1 VQCPLPRV
9 KRTCIRRLHSV
20 ACDPQRHF
28 ATANYRVAKGLLDH
42 LVGAAEQR
50 ERESSSS
57 AQVKRGKCTSLQRGG
72 KRLVFAGSTD
82 CLNDCSSGE
91 CRLKT
96 AIIIDR
102 RRLVAFAATCAVTPA
117 FSRLAFAQAW
127 PTRPVRLVV
136 PYAPGGSTDTVA
148 RITADR
154 LSKTW
159 GQQLVIENKPGA
171 GTNIGAAAVASS
183 DADGYTMFI
192 GTPSL
197 ATSRLLYRSL
207 PYAISDLA
215 PVTLVC
221 TFPLLMVVP
230 NSSPA
235 KSVAEFIA
243 FAREKK
249 GKVTFAS
256 PGVGTVPHLAGE
268 LFKRLVGIEMTHVP
282 YRGDAPALTD
292 TIAGRVDL
300 QIGGSAMLEQIRGGQ
315 IRGLAVTT
323 AKRSKLAPELPTVA
337 EAGVPE
343 FDVMGWFAFFVPART
358 PRAIVEKIHVDT
370 VTALSDPIVKAKFEN
385 IGMVAVGSTPDE
397 LANLLGAETKKW
409 SPVIQEAN
417 IALD

>member
-1 VQCPLPRV
+1 
-9 KRTCIRRLHSV
+9 
-20 ACDPQRHF
+20 
-28 ATANYRVAKGLLDH
+28 
-42 LVGAAEQR
+42 
-50 ERESSSS
+50 
-57 AQVKRGKCTSLQRGG
+57 
-72 KRLVFAGSTD
+72 
-82 CLNDCSSGE
+82 
-91 CRLKT
+91 LKT

-102 RRLVAFAATCAVTPA
+102 RRLVALAATCALAPA
-117 FSRLAFAQAW
+117 VSRLTFAQAW
-127 PTRPVRLVV
+127 PTRPVRVVV

-154 LSKTW
+154 LSRIW
-159 GQQLVIENKPGA
+159 GQQVVIENKPGA

-183 DADGYTMFI
+183 DPDGYTMFI
-192 GTPSL
+192 GTSSL

-207 PYAISDLA
+207 HYAISDLA

-221 TFPLLMVVP
+221 TFPLLMVTP

-268 LFKRLVGIEMTHVP
+268 LFKQVSGIEMTHVP
-282 YRGDAPALTD
+282 YRGDAPALAD

-300 QIGGSAMLEQIRGGQ
+300 QIGGGGMLEQIRSGQ
-315 IRGLAVTT
+315 VRGLAVTT

-337 EAGVPE
+337 EARVPD
-343 FDVMGWFAFFVPART
+343 FDVTGWFAFFVPPKT
-358 PRAIVEKIHVDT
+358 SRAIVERIHIDT
-370 VTALSDPIVKAKFEN
+370 VTTLNDPTVKSNLEN
-385 IGMVAVGSTPDE
+385 IGMMAVGSTPEE
-397 LANLLGAETKKW
+397 LAVLLKAETEKW
-409 SPVIQEAN
+409 SAVIKKAN